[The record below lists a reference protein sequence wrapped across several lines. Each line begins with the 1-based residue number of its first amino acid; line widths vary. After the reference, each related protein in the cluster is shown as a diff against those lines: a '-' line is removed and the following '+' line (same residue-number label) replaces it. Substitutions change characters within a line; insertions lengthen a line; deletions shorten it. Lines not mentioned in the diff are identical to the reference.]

1 MLYYIKMLDV
11 DKQDDIKMLDV
22 DKQKVYENKH
32 FKNLYRVGVQPDG
45 TCLIHSLLFLTDSNY
60 RKLSVSN
67 KHTEGI
73 NYRIKLAS
81 LILKALKSKAK
92 HTKRIKS
99 FFENIDAFI
108 NKDTYPTL
116 EKYVENFIADP
127 LEYLDE
133 HFIYFLET
141 LKLVNIIVF
150 TNNGEL
156 YIRDTTYNTDYDT
169 ILMYNIDN
177 IHFEPIVVKKNNT
190 TKYVLDSEDD
200 KNIVDKL
207 IRTYR
212 KKKRMEELSKEKS
225 SLFSSS
231 TSPQSSKKQKTAED
245 EDTSKTSTQKENILQ
260 TMDKNEIESETPI
273 ISEDN
278 QPVVSQIVELVRED
292 TPSTE
297 QDYYETMIAEDELI
311 FEELSDLNEITLV
324 RVDKNAPL
332 FFSDEQ
338 ASHEINN
345 LYNYRKKPL
354 TPIQNT
360 NFIKL
365 LNKDEYLQNDE
376 NHNNILKLF
385 KPIIPIVNATKE
397 FSSDTT
403 TEEDMSN
410 DNEYT
415 LKMRTEHLE
424 EMKQLFKVGYKTFNK
439 SYADFVQFIYP
450 LGKDF
455 NTNLVGSEKEVIR
468 LCPSKYK
475 EFLDADVNDES
486 MCYRYDY
493 VETEE
498 FEKIKSKESR
508 ARFERISLNQTNKIK
523 NANFLEFYKYLKND
537 INVSGYF
544 ITCENK
550 RHTKFS
556 VKQFTI
562 VNVSR
567 YYEKIVNLKSG
578 DVVKLTYTKH
588 CDSKSSEGRVMAVR
602 NGIIEIG
609 LEESVMYRGSPK
621 STVYFDTN
629 IKNLKDNWFCINPKT
644 GNVFDKSVI
653 FDKDLLCLFDEKTSI
668 MKSSEKMMLLLGLI
682 LPDFFEVMHLQ
693 RNMMKTLYNLQ
704 EINSF
709 IHNYFHVGYDDIVNS
724 SLQTEIIERMKKNMA
739 SIKEIDI
746 NVPRLAKVPYKNFRH
761 VTSSVLKFK
770 YMNESNYYKSM
781 QNQTKHLDSELNR
794 IHLLHSSIDNG
805 MAHFMSF
812 IRDGFESRYSKTD
825 AMRDKFKTKIDL
837 YEKDIKRLKENV
849 DTKVKEKLFY
859 STIEELLQNKKQL
872 QLNKKYR
879 QLVSTHKWLQMYHDN
894 KPISEEIMNTFSK
907 HVWFFYKI
915 NLKPQSHKN
924 ISFLKYVNKPE
935 YESQYLGTEA
945 QGVNLEQS
953 FSNLE
958 DTRVLNFEPIGTYE
972 KDVIRDDKENL
983 ASKVNTVQNYITE
996 IAHHFGMLKMKKEE
1010 REYIENNSYIFAQM
1024 LIEEKKKAIMKKN
1037 PKLKDF
1043 SKMFKNEKDKLMYLE
1058 YSTIMIVVSFML
1070 IFINMNRRKIEVCK
1084 LHSKCRELFALQ
1096 GYPLTSVDKTNKKST
1111 VSYFACLI
1119 KHVYRN
1125 NTLLA
1130 DFERN
1135 KQKIL
1140 KVVSVILN
1148 IKSELKNA
1156 ISLERK
1162 SLEQTLDG
1170 DEDLSDV
1177 TKQYERNLINFKPSA
1192 KTNGIGCNSNIS
1204 TFLPTQ
1210 TSSLSF
1216 ALPPDTKLIQLTITK
1231 IAEQSKFVENSIIF
1245 SSTTKI
1251 NSGTDDE
1258 KTTEMKDNIQTF
1270 VKYNDSSY
1278 GVEMKK
1284 LLDNNFSSTAWTN
1297 FVLYVEDHL
1306 IELKELLM
1314 RLLSNEKNDITQI
1327 FDTIN
1332 KIFVLH
1338 DDIEEE
1344 DLHLYVETLNRFI
1357 ETRMRIPLSKIQH
1370 NTNKEEYIDY
1380 LSTSSLLKKY
1390 LKRSPGDKEFLQ
1402 NLAQKKQND
1411 QHTSLVNNVNNIEQL
1426 RRRVLKIPIPDH
1438 IHLLQSKDDRNKK
1451 HNDMLLMY
1459 VIITYMENI
1468 LNAVNKDIAT
1478 ETDKYSYIYNIQH
1491 EQYELQLLCTLIIQ
1505 SLKELPELL
1514 NNQDSTHKSFKSDVE
1529 YMREVDKKQKFD
1541 FKDSMSDS
1549 ERLLYINFEQNGL
1562 VKNMNLDSFH
1572 DDMNYTQPIELYAD
1586 FQNADGYNPEYVPNP
1601 GENSDETDE

>member
-11 DKQDDIKMLDV
+11 DKLE
-22 DKQKVYENKH
+22 VYENKH
-32 FKNLYRVGVQPDG
+32 FKNLYRVGVHPDG
-45 TCLIHSLLFLTDSNY
+45 TCLIHSFLYLTDPNY
-60 RKLSVSN
+60 RKLSVAN

-73 NYRIKLAS
+73 NYRTKLAS
-81 LILKALKSKAK
+81 IILKALNSKAK

-108 NKDTYPTL
+108 DKDEYPTM
-116 EKYVENFIADP
+116 EKYIETFIADP

-133 HFIYFLET
+133 HFIHFLET

-150 TNNGEL
+150 NNTGEL
-156 YIRDTTYNTDYDT
+156 YIRDTTYNTDHDT
-169 ILMYNIDN
+169 ILMYNINN

-207 IRTYR
+207 IRIYR

-225 SLFSSS
+225 SLLSSS
-231 TSPQSSKKQKTAED
+231 SSASPQSSKKQKTAEED
-245 EDTSKTSTQKENILQ
+245 EDISTNNNTSINKDREDNSQ
-260 TMDKNEIESETPI
+260 TMDDIKNDSQSPI
-273 ISEDN
+273 IPEDN
-278 QPVVSQIVELVRED
+278 QPIVSQIVEIVRED

-345 LYNYRKKPL
+345 LYNHRKKPL

-365 LNKDEYLQNDE
+365 LNKEQYLQNDE
-376 NHNNILKLF
+376 ENQYDNILKLF
-385 KPIIPIVNATKE
+385 KPIIPVVHATKE
-397 FSSDTT
+397 FSSDTQ
-403 TEEDMSN
+403 TEENMAN
-410 DNEYT
+410 DREYT

-424 EMKQLFKVGYKTFNK
+424 EMNQLSKVVYKSFHK

-450 LGKDF
+450 LGKDS
-455 NTNLVGSEKEVIR
+455 NTSLVGSEKEVAR

-475 EFLDADVNDES
+475 EFIDDSVDDET

-493 VETEE
+493 VETDE
-498 FEKIKSKESR
+498 FENIKGKETR
-508 ARFERISLNQTNKIK
+508 ARYENISLKQTNKIK
-523 NANFLEFYKYLKND
+523 NSNFLEFYKYLKDN

-550 RHTKFS
+550 RDTKFS
-556 VKQFTI
+556 DKKFTV

-567 YYEKIVNLKSG
+567 YYEKIMNLKSG
-578 DVVKLTYTKH
+578 DIVKLTYTRD
-588 CDSKSSEGRVMAVR
+588 CDSKSSEGRVVGVR

-609 LEESVMYRGSPK
+609 LEESVMYRGHPK

-629 IKNLKDNWFCINPKT
+629 IKNLKDNWFSLNPKT
-644 GNVFDKSVI
+644 GKVFDKSVV
-653 FDKDLLCLFDEKTSI
+653 FEKDLLCLFDEKTSV
-668 MKSSEKMMLLLGLI
+668 MKSSEKMMLLIGLV
-682 LPDFFEVMHLQ
+682 LPDIFEVMHLQ
-693 RNMMKTLYNLQ
+693 RKMLNSLYNLQ
-704 EINSF
+704 DINRF
-709 IHNYFHVGYDDIVNS
+709 IHNYFHTDYDDIVNS
-724 SLQTEIIERMKKNMA
+724 SLQTEIIERMKKNMV

-761 VTSSVLKFK
+761 ATSPVLKFK
-770 YMNESNYYKSM
+770 YMNDSDYYKAM

-794 IHLLHSSIDNG
+794 IHLLHNSIDNG

-812 IRDGFESRYSKTD
+812 IRDGFDSRFSKTD
-825 AMRDKFKTKIDL
+825 TMRDEFRTKMDL
-837 YEKDIKRLKENV
+837 YDKELKNLKENV
-849 DTKVKEKLFY
+849 DTNIKEKLFY
-859 STIEELLQNKKQL
+859 STMEELLQNKKQL
-872 QLNKKYR
+872 QLNKKYK
-879 QLVSTHKWLQMYHDN
+879 QLVSTHKWLQVYNDN
-894 KPISEEIMNTFSK
+894 KPISEEIMDTFAK
-907 HVWFFYKI
+907 HVWLFYKI
-915 NLKPQSHKN
+915 NLKPQAHKN
-924 ISFLKYVNKPE
+924 ISFLKYVNKPK
-935 YESQYLGTEA
+935 YESQYLGNEA

-953 FSNLE
+953 FGNLE

-972 KDVIRDDKENL
+972 KDQIKADKDNL
-983 ASKVNTVQNYITE
+983 ASQLKTVQNYITE
-996 IAHHFGMLKMKKEE
+996 IAYHFGMLKINKEE

-1024 LIEEKKKAIMKKN
+1024 LIDEKKKAVMKKN

-1043 SKMFKNEKDKLMYLE
+1043 SRMFKSEKDKLMYVE

-1070 IFINMNRRKIEVCK
+1070 IFINLNRRKIEACK

-1119 KHVYRN
+1119 KHIYRN
-1125 NTLLA
+1125 NTLLN

-1140 KVVSVILN
+1140 KVVSTILST
-1148 IKSELKNA
+1148 KSELKSA

-1170 DEDLSDV
+1170 AEDLSDV
-1177 TKQYERNLINFKPSA
+1177 TKQYEHNLTKFKPSA
-1192 KTNGIGCNSNIS
+1192 KTNSIGCNSNLS
-1204 TFLPTQ
+1204 TSLPTQ
-1210 TSSLSF
+1210 SSSLSF
-1216 ALPPDTKLIQLTITK
+1216 SFPPNSKLIQLTMTK
-1231 IAEQSKFVENSIIF
+1231 IAEQNKFSENNIIF
-1245 SSTTKI
+1245 TSTTKV
-1251 NSGTDDE
+1251 NSDPNDKQ
-1258 KTTEMKDNIQTF
+1258 KTTEMKENIQTF
-1270 VKYNDSSY
+1270 ITNNHKSY

-1284 LLDNNFSSTAWTN
+1284 LVDNNLSSTAWTN
-1297 FVLYVEDHL
+1297 FILYVEDHL
-1306 IELKELLM
+1306 NELKELLM
-1314 RLLSNEKNDITQI
+1314 RLLSNQKNDITQI

-1332 KIFVLH
+1332 KVFVLH
-1338 DDIEEE
+1338 DEIEDE
-1344 DLHLYVETLNRFI
+1344 DLHLYVETLNKFI

-1370 NTNKEEYIDY
+1370 NTNKEEYIEY
-1380 LSTSSLLKKY
+1380 LSSSSLLKKY
-1390 LKRSPGDKEFLQ
+1390 LKRSLGDKEFLQ
-1402 NLAQKKQND
+1402 NVAKKKHND
-1411 QHTSLVNNVNNIEQL
+1411 EHASLVNNVNNVENL

-1438 IHLLQSKDDRNKK
+1438 IHLLQSKDEQNKK

-1468 LNAVNKDIAT
+1468 LNAVNKDIAK
-1478 ETDKYSYIYNIQH
+1478 ETDKYSYIYNLQH

-1505 SLKELPELL
+1505 SLKDLPELL
-1514 NNQDSTHKSFKSDVE
+1514 NNQDSTNKSFKSDVE

-1549 ERLLYINFEQNGL
+1549 ERLLYINLENNGL
-1562 VKNMNLDSFH
+1562 VTNMTFDTFH
-1572 DDMNYTQPIELYAD
+1572 EDMNYSPSVGMYTD
-1586 FQNADGYNPEYVPNP
+1586 FQNADGYNPEYVPVP
-1601 GENSDETDE
+1601 GENSDETDD